1 MLVVEADVQ
10 DAQPFLEILMRS
22 RAMFKRA
29 TDNLNTQVDN
39 LTNIADRLPVD
50 SAERRDLEST
60 VLILRQLFELE

>member
-1 MLVVEADVQ
+1 
-10 DAQPFLEILMRS
+10 
-22 RAMFKRA
+22 MFKRA
-29 TDNLNTQVDN
+29 TANLNTQVDN